1 MPDRLPGSQWA
12 EGRLVLNEKDSPE
25 PGPLRLSRTPYLR
38 EPLDCFADENVSEIT
53 IEAGTQLGKTL
64 FSFACLGYAIDQDP
78 GTCLYVMPDEQTA
91 KKVLKTRIVPLIHSS
106 PDLRRHLA
114 GQRSDISEVRL
125 DFDRMFVFSAWAQ
138 SPASLASFPCRYV
151 ILDELDKYP
160 RWSGREADPA
170 ALAEERTKNYW
181 NRKII
186 RVSTPTTL
194 GGLIHRYYRHSDRRR
209 YWVPC
214 PHCGAFQVLTWQQ
227 VKWDHGE
234 RLERIKELGLAWYEC
249 EHCQERIED
258 SHKPGMLDRG
268 VWAPAGCTV
277 ANDGSLKGEPEGGSH
292 PGFHLS
298 SLYSPWVKFGDAA
311 FTFLDASHDPAK
323 LMNFVNSWLA
333 EVWQEKIDEVDD
345 EGIRALRR
353 PYKLGR
359 VPKEAVVLTA
369 GADVQADRAYYVV
382 RAWGYGETSWLVDY
396 GLLYDDDAE
405 RIAELGGSPKSC
417 LDKLPIRKAYP
428 VDGTDEVMPIALWCI
443 DARHRTDEVYLFA
456 RKHRDIVRSIMG
468 SPTDLKGG
476 LYYASKVDRNQKTG
490 GALKGSQMIWHIDT
504 VRFKD
509 RINRLRTEQPPVW
522 FLSDDVDADYLQHIT
537 AEEKVIERNSRGR
550 ARPVYTLRP
559 GHERNDWWDCEVY
572 ATCAADMRGVP
583 HLQPQNE
590 RPRKVQVKA
599 QSWIPR
605 KKGWVR

>member
-1 MPDRLPGSQWA
+1 
-12 EGRLVLNEKDSPE
+12 
-25 PGPLRLSRTPYLR
+25 
-38 EPLDCFADENVSEIT
+38 
-53 IEAGTQLGKTL
+53 
-64 FSFACLGYAIDQDP
+64 
-78 GTCLYVMPDEQTA
+78 
-91 KKVLKTRIVPLIHSS
+91 
-106 PDLRRHLA
+106 
-114 GQRSDISEVRL
+114 
-125 DFDRMFVFSAWAQ
+125 
-138 SPASLASFPCRYV
+138 
-151 ILDELDKYP
+151 
-160 RWSGREADPA
+160 
-170 ALAEERTKNYW
+170 
-181 NRKII
+181 
-186 RVSTPTTL
+186 
-194 GGLIHRYYRHSDRRR
+194 
-209 YWVPC
+209 
-214 PHCGAFQVLTWQQ
+214 
-227 VKWDHGE
+227 
-234 RLERIKELGLAWYEC
+234 
-249 EHCQERIED
+249 
-258 SHKPGMLDRG
+258 
-268 VWAPAGCTV
+268 
-277 ANDGSLKGEPEGGSH
+277 
-292 PGFHLS
+292 
-298 SLYSPWVKFGDAA
+298 VKFGDAA
-311 FTFLDASHDPAK
+311 FTFLDAHNDPAK

-359 VPKEAVVLTA
+359 VPKDAVVLTA

-417 LDKLPIRKAYP
+417 LDKLPIGKAYP
-428 VDGTDEVMPIALWCI
+428 IDGTDDVMPIALWCI
-443 DARHRTDEVYLFA
+443 DARHRTDEVYIFA
-456 RKHRDIVRSIMG
+456 RRHRDTVRAIMG

-509 RINRLRTEQPPVW
+509 RINRLRTDQPPVW

-550 ARPVYTLRP
+550 ARSVYTLRP

-590 RPRKVQVKA
+590 RPRKAQVKA